1 MSNGAAN
8 APASAARGA
17 LSTSRAALMRALAH
31 ERAKQGAPMTT
42 TTNTETTTT
51 TTSKAKVADRYAA
64 LAAHAA
70 ALPGIAFTPA
80 KRPTAKDC
88 ADLSE
93 MIAKYEAGLAEVI
106 EMAAAAP
113 VVEAA
118 PVAPRAA
125 LVEAL
130 ATLDAVDGGTSA
142 AVLTAPATERDEA
155 RSKFFNATKA
165 TKAHAYALLAAA
177 TGDGDRRALLR
188 AKLAELPEAIRAGAC
203 KIAMTLVV
211 AGGSMHDDLKA
222 VHDEQ
227 PAVEVKRGR
236 TGGSRNEWTISVYK
250 TETAY
255 VRLPVDMRC
264 KEVTVKRAVIDGVEV
279 LVVVPHK

>member
-1 MSNGAAN
+1 M
-8 APASAARGA
+8 
-17 LSTSRAALMRALAH
+17 
-31 ERAKQGAPMTT
+31 AK
-42 TTNTETTTT
+42 
-51 TTSKAKVADRYAA
+51 
-64 LAAHAA
+64 
-70 ALPGIAFTPA
+70 
-80 KRPTAKDC
+80 
-88 ADLSE
+88 
-93 MIAKYEAGLAEVI
+93 
-106 EMAAAAP
+106 
-113 VVEAA
+113 AA
-118 PVAPRAA
+118 PVAEAAPRSA

-142 AVLTAPATERDEA
+142 AVLTAPANERDEA
-155 RSKFFNATKA
+155 RAKFFGAKKA
-165 TKAHAYALLAAA
+165 TKAHGFALLAAA
-177 TGDGDRRALLR
+177 TADGDRRSLLR
-188 AKLAELPEAIRAGAC
+188 AKLADLPEEIRAGAC